1 MDILAV
7 EQLITNFSVFLSV
20 LCLVIAVMQPAS
32 PEQKLIMSYA
42 VFSLVTCI
50 GYLGIVYSESSLR
63 LLVYATK
70 CKYIGSLSVSITF
83 ILLLR
88 YLHIHVPKWLY
99 GLFGIVLVFLMMQ
112 ILTFD
117 SPALARLSDPCS
129 WFAFMRR
136 WMFKDYYAEVI
147 HGIPYLHK
155 VNNWGHYL
163 YVGFLL
169 SYMIIYTIIHIRTI
183 RHNLSVDIPNLS
195 FLYIIIMLPALCY
208 LAEKIFIQAI
218 GYEAVP
224 LVPIGFDISNIMFLY
239 LIYGRKFCNVDALAN
254 PAVFD
259 AISTPAFVLDSRYR
273 ITNINKKAFEVFTE
287 VTEEEIGKHLFE
299 AVDQMNVPIID
310 AMLKVGTQVDAENEY
325 IMVGDN
331 AFHPRIRML
340 GPKRNPQGYVIWLED
355 VTLLH
360 DYKQNLEFEVAKKT
374 EELQFTADKMRAMR
388 DQMVIGFSAIAER
401 HDLSSKGHLRRTAN
415 YTEAIAFE
423 LMIEKKFPEQID
435 FSYVERM
442 AQIAPLHDIGKIYI
456 DRAILNKMGKLTDEE
471 RRIMERH
478 TIMGAQFIDKTMKE
492 NVDQQYVQMAKD
504 VACAHHEW
512 WDGTGYPNHLCG
524 NAIPLCARIMAVAD
538 VFDALVTERPY
549 KKAFSV
555 SEAYDI
561 IRKGSGSHFDPRIV
575 DAFEAIRSQVE
586 EIQMV
591 VDDNSSI

>member
-1 MDILAV
+1 MDVLAV

-20 LCLVIAVMQPAS
+20 LCVVIAVMQPAS
-32 PEQKLIMSYA
+32 QQQKIVMSYA
-42 VFSLVTCI
+42 VFSLITCI
-50 GYLGIVYSESSLR
+50 GYLGIVYSEASLR
-63 LLVYATK
+63 LLIYATK

-83 ILLLR
+83 MLLLR
-88 YLHIHVPKWLY
+88 YLHVSVPKWVL
-99 GLFGIVLVFLMMQ
+99 GLFCTVIVFLMLQ
-112 ILTFD
+112 IMSFD
-117 SPALARLSDPCS
+117 SPAAFQFADPRS
-129 WFAFMRR
+129 WLAFMRT
-136 WMFKDYYAEVI
+136 WLFKDYYAELL

-155 VNNWGHYL
+155 VNNWGHTL
-163 YVGFLL
+163 YVVFLV
-169 SYMIIYTIIHIRTI
+169 SYMAVYSFVHFRTI
-183 RHNLSVDIPNLS
+183 RHNLSVDVVNLS
-195 FLYIIIMLPALCY
+195 FLYVIIMLPALCY
-208 LAEKIFIQAI
+208 IAEKIFIKAI
-218 GYEAVP
+218 GYEAIP
-224 LVPIGFDISNIMFLY
+224 LVPIGFDLSNVFFLY

-259 AISTPAFVLDSRYR
+259 AISTPAFILDKKYR
-273 ITNINKKAFEVFTE
+273 VININKKAFEIFTE
-287 VTEEEIGKHLFE
+287 VTEQDMGKHLFE
-299 AVDQMNVPIID
+299 AVNQMNVPIID

-331 AFHPRIRML
+331 AFHPRML
-340 GPKRNPQGYVIWLED
+340 VLGSRRKPQGYVIWLED

-423 LMIEKKFPEQID
+423 LMLEKKFPEQID

-456 DRAILNKMGKLTDEE
+456 DRSILNKTGKLTDEE
-471 RRIMERH
+471 RRIMETH
-478 TIMGAQFIDKTMKE
+478 TTLGAQFIDKTMKE

-512 WDGTGYPNHLCG
+512 WDGTGYPGHLCG